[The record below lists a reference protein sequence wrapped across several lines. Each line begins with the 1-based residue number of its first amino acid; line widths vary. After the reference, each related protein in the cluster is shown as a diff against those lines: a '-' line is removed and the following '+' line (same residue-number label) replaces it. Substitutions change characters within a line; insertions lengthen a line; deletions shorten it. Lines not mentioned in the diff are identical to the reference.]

1 MDKLVAGQ
9 QQQQQQ
15 QSINV
20 PTSSANTSAAT
31 STTASPSQSMPA
43 KPIDLDKIYIWI
55 NELCMPSSR
64 ENALL
69 ELSRQREAV
78 ADLAPFL
85 WHSFGSI
92 ASLLQ
97 EVISVY
103 PAINPPTL
111 TVRSN

>member
-1 MDKLVAGQ
+1 MDKVASGQ
-9 QQQQQQ
+9 Q
-15 QSINV
+15 SVSV

-31 STTASPSQSMPA
+31 SATASPSQSSQNAQSTPA
-43 KPIDLDKIYIWI
+43 KPIDLDKIYTWI

-111 TVRSN
+111 TVGEI